1 MAPRNLARSTLRMR
15 FDDFVTALYAAGWRP
30 VLDAQHTE
38 IKTLWTKM
46 FPVIAQLEDEL
57 NEKES

>member
-1 MAPRNLARSTLRMR
+1 MR

-46 FPVIAQLEDEL
+46 FPVIAQLEDEI